1 MTATLPGRD
10 DLAGASDGLLNDAE
24 RLLAG
29 DVTTGGG
36 WWPRATGLLL
46 RAALERELAAYW
58 ARVAPGVEQ
67 CPMRAQ
73 LAVLRRP
80 EYAGVHI
87 ATDVAAAWLALS
99 RACHH
104 HAYDLAPT
112 AIELRTWSRSVRLTT
127 AQLRRLGTS
136 SVSQREE

>member
-10 DLAGASDGLLNDAE
+10 DLAGPADELLDDADQ
-24 RLLAG
+24 LLAG
-29 DVTTGGG
+29 DLTTRGG
-36 WWPRATGLLL
+36 WWPRATGFLL

-58 ARVAPGVEQ
+58 TRAAPGVEQ
-67 CPMRAQ
+67 CSMRAQ

-80 EYAGVHI
+80 EYAGVRT

-104 HAYDLAPT
+104 HAYELAPT
-112 AIELRTWSRSVRLTT
+112 LAELRGWAQTVRGVT
-127 AQLRRLGTS
+127 AVLRR
-136 SVSQREE
+136 RPA